1 MDVRIYDFKTEIRNT
16 MRSSAGQSHI
26 FPNDEAVSLRQKFD
40 VVHLWAC
47 TKVRLGCVAL
57 ESAPHRA
64 AAVDY
69 AIACLASLALQ
80 NVNQVQE
87 RSGMNDL
94 ISWQA
99 NLLTVLQVLRIR
111 PDMDI
116 GGVWFY
122 FRLCFVD
129 FT

>member
-1 MDVRIYDFKTEIRNT
+1 

-40 VVHLWAC
+40 VVHLWAW

-57 ESAPHRA
+57 ESAPRRA
-64 AAVDY
+64 ATVDC
-69 AIACLASLALQ
+69 AIACLAKPQSSPRKERH
-80 NVNQVQE
+80 E
-87 RSGMNDL
+87 RSC
-94 ISWQA
+94 QA
-99 NLLTVLQVLRIR
+99 NLLTALQVLRIR

-116 GGVWFY
+116 SGVWFY

-129 FT
+129 LTQVVQGR